1 MEEIMEK
8 LLKRMDEQFEK
19 QTVTLTKN
27 ITESVTQTLTA
38 TMDDKLRPLIEENHQ
53 LKKEV
58 NILKS
63 KINKL
68 EKDSRRNNVILHG
81 IKETEKSFPELLTT
95 IIQTFDKIGGKE
107 YEEWDKWEICS
118 ARRIG
123 RKQEGKTRPILITL
137 SLEWRKIQLLKN
149 KKLYPKDIYITEDFP
164 KEVVEARKDLIIQ
177 QKQEIN
183 NGKIAYIRYD
193 KLIVKDKPVEKR
205 KRSPQPLLTRK
216 HNMIKKTQ
224 TQVKLTP
231 VKSIKQMHLNT

>member
-137 SLEWRKIQLLKN
+137 S
-149 KKLYPKDIYITEDFP
+149 
-164 KEVVEARKDLIIQ
+164 
-177 QKQEIN
+177 
-183 NGKIAYIRYD
+183 
-193 KLIVKDKPVEKR
+193 
-205 KRSPQPLLTRK
+205 
-216 HNMIKKTQ
+216 
-224 TQVKLTP
+224 
-231 VKSIKQMHLNT
+231 